1 MSQNGGED
9 QDQLHRQSPPLL
21 VQNGGK
27 DDLDVV
33 IANRGGIVEAAGNL
47 VDNVISATSASTWT
61 STSISIF
68 SAFSSA
74 FPESSSPSSSTS
86 ATPLVAL

>member
-33 IANRGGIVEAAGNL
+33 IADHGGIGE
-47 VDNVISATSASTWT
+47 TWWT
-61 STSISIF
+61 M
-68 SAFSSA
+68 
-74 FPESSSPSSSTS
+74 
-86 ATPLVAL
+86 